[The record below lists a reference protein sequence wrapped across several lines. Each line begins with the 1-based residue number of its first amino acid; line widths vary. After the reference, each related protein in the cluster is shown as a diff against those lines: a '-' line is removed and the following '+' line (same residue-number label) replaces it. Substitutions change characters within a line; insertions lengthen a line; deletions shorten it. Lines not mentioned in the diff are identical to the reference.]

1 MEKKNLHLARF
12 FFLQP
17 SIYSRGSGTEATP
30 TDARGNRSS
39 SSSSSS
45 SIFRAAFSSPEGIDV
60 EERLVSRYTRS
71 FDAKRNL
78 EASTMD
84 APIFIEMRRGYYAR
98 LIGTFHVTVAYTV
111 CDL

>member
-12 FFLQP
+12 FFP
-17 SIYSRGSGTEATP
+17 PAVDTRVESGTEATP
-30 TDARGNRSS
+30 TDARGNRL
-39 SSSSSS
+39 SSS
-45 SIFRAAFSSPEGIDV
+45 SIFRAAFSSPEGIDL
-60 EERLVSRYTRS
+60 EERLVSSYTRS
-71 FDAKRNL
+71 FDANRNL

-84 APIFIEMRRGYYAR
+84 APIFIEMRSGYCAC